1 MNNSN
6 LIYHYTS
13 LEEFQCILK
22 YGTLRFKESTS
33 SNDVLGTIDFEN
45 ILKSSRNQY
54 ISIEGGVP
62 MTDHQ
67 KIVQE
72 IIPAKLKEI
81 EARENIRVIHCI
93 ESGSRAWGFASPD
106 SDYDVRFI
114 YVRPVE
120 YYLRL
125 DKTRD
130 VIEWQLDDTLDIN
143 GWDLQKALRLL
154 HSSNPTLFEWN
165 NSPIV
170 YKTTPEWAEIS
181 AIIDHF
187 FQKKA
192 GLYHYLST
200 AKKNYREYLKGD
212 QVRLKKYFYVL
223 RPILAC
229 RWILEK
235 QTPPP
240 MLFSTLADA
249 CLDEALVPAVGD
261 LLRLKMET
269 PEIGL
274 GPRIDVI
281 NDYLDTSIEE
291 VEQLIQTLPGDERV
305 TWDEL
310 NHIFLDILGIK

>member
-1 MNNSN
+1 MA
-6 LIYHYTS
+6 
-13 LEEFQCILK
+13 
-22 YGTLRFKESTS
+22 
-33 SNDVLGTIDFEN
+33 
-45 ILKSSRNQY
+45 
-54 ISIEGGVP
+54 
-62 MTDHQ
+62 DHQ
-67 KIVQE
+67 IIVQDV
-72 IIPAKLKEI
+72 IPAKLKEI
-81 EARENIRVIHCI
+81 EVRENIRIIHCV

-114 YVRPVE
+114 YVRPLE

-130 VIEWQLDDTLDIN
+130 VIEWQLDETLDIN

-170 YKTTPEWAEIS
+170 YKTTSEWSEIS
-181 AIIDHF
+181 AVIDHF

-212 QVRLKKYFYVL
+212 MVKLKKYFYVL

-240 MLFSTLADA
+240 MCFSELADA
-249 CLDEALVPAVGD
+249 CLDKALVPAVND
-261 LLRLKMET
+261 LLRLKIET
-269 PEIGL
+269 PELGL
-274 GPRIDVI
+274 GPRIGII
-281 NDYLDTSIEE
+281 NDYLDASIEE
-291 VEQLIQTLPGDERV
+291 VDQLIQTMSNDESV
-305 TWDEL
+305 TWEEL
-310 NHIFLDILGIK
+310 NALFLKMVASVS

>member
-1 MNNSN
+1 
-6 LIYHYTS
+6 
-13 LEEFQCILK
+13 
-22 YGTLRFKESTS
+22 
-33 SNDVLGTIDFEN
+33 V
-45 ILKSSRNQY
+45 
-54 ISIEGGVP
+54 
-62 MTDHQ
+62 TDHQ

-81 EARENIRVIHCI
+81 EARENIRVIHCV

-114 YVRPVE
+114 YVRPIE

-181 AIIDHF
+181 AIIGHF

-212 QVRLKKYFYVL
+212 MVKPKKYFYVL

-240 MLFSTLADA
+240 MLFSELADA
-249 CLDEALVPAVGD
+249 CLDEDLVPAVSD

-269 PEIGL
+269 PEMGL

-281 NDYLDTSIEE
+281 NDYLDASIDE
-291 VEQLIQTLPGDERV
+291 VDQLIQTLPGDERI

-310 NHIFLDILGIK
+310 NHIFMDILGGGGKIKWQI

>member
-1 MNNSN
+1 MK
-6 LIYHYTS
+6 
-13 LEEFQCILK
+13 EVQR
-22 YGTLRFKESTS
+22 RFYDESPGNCTG
-33 SNDVLGTIDFEN
+33 DYPC
-45 ILKSSRNQY
+45 Q
-54 ISIEGGVP
+54 
-62 MTDHQ
+62 
-67 KIVQE
+67 
-72 IIPAKLKEI
+72 AKR
-81 EARENIRVIHCI
+81 RENIWIIHCV

-106 SDYDVRFI
+106 SNYDVRFI
-114 YVRPVE
+114 HVRSIE

-130 VIEWQLDDTLDIN
+130 VIEWQLDETLDIN
-143 GWDLQKALRLL
+143 GWDLKKALCLL

-165 NSPIV
+165 SSPIV

-181 AIIDHF
+181 ANIDHF
-187 FQKKA
+187 LQQKTS
-192 GLYHYLST
+192 LYHYLST
-200 AKKNYREYLKGD
+200 ATKNYREYLKSD
-212 QVRLKKYFYVL
+212 MVKLKKYFHVL

-249 CLDEALVPAVGD
+249 RLDDVLAPAVND

-274 GPRIDVI
+274 GSRIDII
-281 NDYLDTSIEE
+281 NGYLDASIEE
-291 VEQLIQTLPGDERV
+291 VDHLIQAIPGDDKV

-310 NHIFLDILGIK
+310 NRLFLQTVGVGG

>member
-1 MNNSN
+1 
-6 LIYHYTS
+6 
-13 LEEFQCILK
+13 
-22 YGTLRFKESTS
+22 
-33 SNDVLGTIDFEN
+33 
-45 ILKSSRNQY
+45 
-54 ISIEGGVP
+54 

-81 EARENIRVIHCI
+81 EARENIRVIHCV

-114 YVRPVE
+114 YVRPIE

-181 AIIDHF
+181 AIIGHF

-200 AKKNYREYLKGD
+200 AKKNYREYPKGD
-212 QVRLKKYFYVL
+212 MAKPKKYFYVL

-240 MLFSTLADA
+240 MLFSELADA
-249 CLDEALVPAVGD
+249 CLDEDLVPAVSD

-269 PEIGL
+269 PEMGL

-281 NDYLDTSIEE
+281 NDYLDASIDE
-291 VEQLIQTLPGDERV
+291 VDQLIQTLPGDERI

-310 NHIFLDILGIK
+310 NHIFMDILGGGKIKWQI

>member
-1 MNNSN
+1 MKPCETVSQ
-6 LIYHYTS
+6 L
-13 LEEFQCILK
+13 
-22 YGTLRFKESTS
+22 ST
-33 SNDVLGTIDFEN
+33 V
-45 ILKSSRNQY
+45 
-54 ISIEGGVP
+54 
-62 MTDHQ
+62 
-67 KIVQE
+67 
-72 IIPAKLKEI
+72 A
-81 EARENIRVIHCI
+81 
-93 ESGSRAWGFASPD
+93 
-106 SDYDVRFI
+106 
-114 YVRPVE
+114 
-120 YYLRL
+120 
-125 DKTRD
+125 
-130 VIEWQLDDTLDIN
+130 IN

-181 AIIDHF
+181 SIIGHF

-212 QVRLKKYFYVL
+212 MVKLKKYFYVL

-249 CLDEALVPAVGD
+249 CLDEALVPAVTD

-269 PEIGL
+269 PENWPWPSYRHYQRLSGRL
-274 GPRIDVI
+274 YRGGRPAD
-281 NDYLDTSIEE
+281 
-291 VEQLIQTLPGDERV
+291 PGNSRR
-305 TWDEL
+305 
-310 NHIFLDILGIK
+310 

>member
-1 MNNSN
+1 
-6 LIYHYTS
+6 
-13 LEEFQCILK
+13 
-22 YGTLRFKESTS
+22 
-33 SNDVLGTIDFEN
+33 
-45 ILKSSRNQY
+45 
-54 ISIEGGVP
+54 

-81 EARENIRVIHCI
+81 EARENIRVIHCV

-114 YVRPVE
+114 YVRPIE

-143 GWDLQKALRLL
+143 GWDLHKALRLL

-181 AIIDHF
+181 AIIGHF

-212 QVRLKKYFYVL
+212 MVKPKKYFYVL

-240 MLFSTLADA
+240 MLFSELADA
-249 CLDEALVPAVGD
+249 CLDEDLVPAVSD

-269 PEIGL
+269 PEMGL

-281 NDYLDTSIEE
+281 NDYLDASIDE
-291 VEQLIQTLPGDERV
+291 VDQLIQTLPGDERI

-310 NHIFLDILGIK
+310 NHIFMDILGGVK

>member
-1 MNNSN
+1 
-6 LIYHYTS
+6 
-13 LEEFQCILK
+13 
-22 YGTLRFKESTS
+22 
-33 SNDVLGTIDFEN
+33 
-45 ILKSSRNQY
+45 
-54 ISIEGGVP
+54 

-72 IIPAKLKEI
+72 IIPAKLREM

-114 YVRPVE
+114 YVRPID

-154 HSSNPTLFEWN
+154 HNSNPTLFEWN

-181 AIIDHF
+181 AIIGRF

-192 GLYHYLST
+192 GLHHYLST
-200 AKKNYREYLKGD
+200 AKTNYREYLKGD
-212 QVRLKKYFYVL
+212 MVKLKKYFYVL

-240 MLFSTLADA
+240 MLFSELADA
-249 CLDEALVPAVGD
+249 CLDEALVSPVSD

-269 PEIGL
+269 PEMGL

-281 NDYLDTSIEE
+281 NDYLDASIEE
-291 VEQLIQTLPGDERV
+291 VEQLIRMLPSDESV

-310 NHIFLDILGIK
+310 NRLFLKTIGLNI

>member
-1 MNNSN
+1 
-6 LIYHYTS
+6 
-13 LEEFQCILK
+13 
-22 YGTLRFKESTS
+22 
-33 SNDVLGTIDFEN
+33 
-45 ILKSSRNQY
+45 
-54 ISIEGGVP
+54 

-81 EARENIRVIHCI
+81 EARENIRVIHCV

-114 YVRPVE
+114 YVRPIE

-181 AIIDHF
+181 AIIGHF

-212 QVRLKKYFYVL
+212 MVKPKKYFYVL

-240 MLFSTLADA
+240 MLFSELADA
-249 CLDEALVPAVGD
+249 CLDEDLVPAVSD

-269 PEIGL
+269 PEMGL

-281 NDYLDTSIEE
+281 NDYLDASIDE
-291 VEQLIQTLPGDERV
+291 VDQLIQTLPGDERI

-310 NHIFLDILGIK
+310 NHIFMDILG

>member
-1 MNNSN
+1 
-6 LIYHYTS
+6 
-13 LEEFQCILK
+13 
-22 YGTLRFKESTS
+22 
-33 SNDVLGTIDFEN
+33 
-45 ILKSSRNQY
+45 
-54 ISIEGGVP
+54 

-81 EARENIRVIHCI
+81 EACENIRVIHCV

-114 YVRPVE
+114 YVRPIE

-181 AIIDHF
+181 SIIGHF

-212 QVRLKKYFYVL
+212 MVKLKKYFYVL

-249 CLDEALVPAVGD
+249 CLDEALVPAVTD

-274 GPRIDVI
+274 GPRIDII
-281 NDYLDTSIEE
+281 NDYLDASIEE
-291 VEQLIQTLPGDERV
+291 VDQLIQAIPGDEKV

-310 NHIFLDILGIK
+310 NRLFLKTVRLTD

>member
-1 MNNSN
+1 MTFETTDTA
-6 LIYHYTS
+6 IRTT
-13 LEEFQCILK
+13 IL
-22 YGTLRFKESTS
+22 
-33 SNDVLGTIDFEN
+33 
-45 ILKSSRNQY
+45 
-54 ISIEGGVP
+54 
-62 MTDHQ
+62 
-67 KIVQE
+67 
-72 IIPAKLKEI
+72 AKLKEI
-81 EARENIRVIHCI
+81 EQKEQVKILHAV
-93 ESGSRAWGFASPD
+93 ESGSRAWGLASPD

-114 YVRPVE
+114 YIRRRE
-120 YYLRL
+120 DYLRL
-125 DKTRD
+125 EEIPDFID
-130 VIEWQLDDTLDIN
+130 WELNEVLDIN
-143 GWDLQKALRLL
+143 GWDLHKALRLL
-154 HSSNPTLFEWN
+154 HRSNPTLFEWN

-181 AIIDHF
+181 AIIGHF

-212 QVRLKKYFYVL
+212 MVKPKKYFYVL

-240 MLFSTLADA
+240 MLFSELADA
-249 CLDEALVPAVGD
+249 CLDEDLVPAVSD

-269 PEIGL
+269 PEMGL

-281 NDYLDTSIEE
+281 NDYLDASIDE
-291 VEQLIQTLPGDERV
+291 VDQLIQTLPGDERI

-310 NHIFLDILGIK
+310 NHIFMDILGGVK